1 MSVKQKGRPRREM
14 DEALLEAAASEF
26 LEFGYTDAN
35 LGRIAEAGQTTKPAL
50 YRRFSSK
57 ELLFE
62 AALAH
67 ISRSFELDLHFLLD
81 DRPASELLYEL
92 AKLFYDKL
100 GTPRVMAMSRLGA
113 YESVRFPQLIIN
125 FREEVMSGF
134 MAQLT
139 GWFDQLNIQGVVQ
152 IPDTPEAAII
162 FATLTGRTHERLMG
176 VQLAQE
182 QVEPHLREIVR
193 FFLAGYAPRPE

>member
-1 MSVKQKGRPRREM
+1 MSVKPKGRPRREL
-14 DEALLEAAASEF
+14 DEALLQAAADEF

-35 LGRIAEAGQTTKPAL
+35 LGRIAEAGKTTKPAL
-50 YRRFSSK
+50 YRRFPSK

-62 AALAH
+62 AVLEH
-67 ISRSFELDLHFLLD
+67 ISRDFELDLSFLLV
-81 DRPASELLYEL
+81 DRPVAQLLYEL
-92 AKLFYDKL
+92 ALLFYDKL

-113 YESVRFPQLIIN
+113 HESVRFPQLIIN

-139 GWFDQLNIQGVVQ
+139 GWLDQLNAKGVVQ
-152 IPDTPEAAII
+152 MSNTLDAAII
-162 FATLTGRTHERLMG
+162 FLTLAGRTHERLMG

-193 FFLAGYAPRPE
+193 FFLAGYAPRPR